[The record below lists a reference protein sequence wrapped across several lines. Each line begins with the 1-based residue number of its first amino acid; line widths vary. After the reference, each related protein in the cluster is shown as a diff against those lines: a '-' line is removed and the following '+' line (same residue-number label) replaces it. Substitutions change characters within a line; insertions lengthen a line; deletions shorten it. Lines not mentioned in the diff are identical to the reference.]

1 MSPREPRHHG
11 APRDPRCQLE
21 GAATSASLSCGSLGY
36 VDGALPLGYVTA
48 MALEAV
54 IEEVLKLSAEERTEL
69 VARLLDSLDDNAD
82 PGHEAAWTEV
92 IDRRMKDIAE
102 ERVELVDAADAMAQA
117 RAVAAARR

>member
-1 MSPREPRHHG
+1 MRLLVSWKVRRPAR
-11 APRDPRCQLE
+11 RCCAE
-21 GAATSASLSCGSLGY
+21 ARGYGDGSL
-36 VDGALPLGYVTA
+36 PLSYLTA

-92 IDRRMKDIAE
+92 IDRRMNDIAE